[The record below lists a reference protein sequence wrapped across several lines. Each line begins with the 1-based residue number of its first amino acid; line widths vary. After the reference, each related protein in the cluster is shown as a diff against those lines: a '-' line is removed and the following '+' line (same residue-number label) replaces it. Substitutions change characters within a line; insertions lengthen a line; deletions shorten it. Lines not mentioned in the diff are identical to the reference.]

1 MIMKDIISDVV
12 FKVNHAG
19 GSGSCF
25 YLKKYNL
32 FVTNVHVVEG
42 FHNVSIEN
50 RNKDRYL
57 AQVVLI
63 NPQAYLAL
71 LASGEDFSHL
81 PDLELYDNDEVK
93 IGEHISVVGYPFG
106 MPYTVTDGTVSASK
120 QLMEGKTYI
129 QTDAAVNPGNS
140 GGPMFNNE
148 DKLVG
153 ITVAKINNA
162 DNMGF
167 GIPVALLGKMLK
179 MADKIDRSKFAVEC
193 NTCHVLLTEKTPY
206 CPSCG
211 NKIDEK
217 LFAKKPLTDL
227 AIFCEEAIQEM
238 GINPVLARIGNES
251 WEFYKGSSHVR
262 IFVYRGEYLFATSP
276 LNLLPEQN
284 LEPLLRYLLSDAVRP
299 FILGIR
305 NNEIYISYRVHLSDV
320 FSAEKETV
328 KSNITNLAI
337 KADELDN
344 YLVDTYGCEFSE
356 YTKK

>member
-1 MIMKDIISDVV
+1 MKDIVSEVV

-25 YLKKYNL
+25 YLKKHNL

-42 FHNVSIEN
+42 FHHVSIESK
-50 RNKDRYL
+50 NKDRYL

-63 NPQAYLAL
+63 NPQADLAL
-71 LASGEDFSHL
+71 LASAEDFSHL
-81 PDLELYDNDEVK
+81 PDLELHDSSELT

-120 QLMEGKTYI
+120 QLVEGKNYI

-148 DKLVG
+148 NKLVG
-153 ITVAKINNA
+153 ITVAKISNA

-167 GIPVALLGKMLK
+167 GIPVALLEKVLK
-179 MADKIDRSKFAVEC
+179 TADKIDRSKFAVEC
-193 NTCHVLLTEKTPY
+193 NTCHALLTEKTQY

-217 LFAKKPLTDL
+217 LFEKKPLTDL
-227 AIFCEEAIQEM
+227 AVFCEEAIQEM
-238 GINPVLARIGNES
+238 GINPVLARRGNES
-251 WEFYKGSSHVR
+251 WEFYKGSSDVR
-262 IFVYRGEYLFATSP
+262 IFVYGREYLFATSP
-276 LNLLPEQN
+276 INLLPAQD
-284 LEPLLRYLLSDAVRP
+284 LEPLLRYLLSDAVKP

-320 FSAEKETV
+320 FSSQKETV
-328 KSNITNLAI
+328 KHNLTNLAL
-337 KADELDN
+337 KADDLDN

-356 YTKK
+356 YART